1 MTSKPAQPGPGPQPG
16 ARPGPLPGSR
26 PGSRFARGQP
36 GRRPGPDPRPARS
49 QPGGPSQPGGGPS
62 QPGGAPSQPGG
73 GPSLSP
79 RIPLAEAQPAM
90 FGYLAAIFLGPLI
103 PLVMYLIGRRRSPFR
118 RFHAATALN
127 LSLTGLLYALC
138 CLILAGLLLLDSL
151 TVALVVAIPVALVI
165 WLTVLKYLIRG
176 IGAANRGER
185 YEVPAWICAQI
196 AK

>member
-1 MTSKPAQPGPGPQPG
+1 MTSKPEQPGPGPRPG
-16 ARPGPLPGSR
+16 ARPGP
-26 PGSRFARGQP
+26 RFARGQP
-36 GRRPGPDPRPARS
+36 GRRSGPDPRPSRNL
-49 QPGGPSQPGGGPS
+49 PGGL
-62 QPGGAPSQPGG
+62 SQPGG

-138 CLILAGLLLLDSL
+138 CLILAGLLLLDSV
-151 TVALVVAIPVALVI
+151 TVALVVAIPVALII
-165 WLTVLKYLIRG
+165 WLTMLKYLIRG

>member
-1 MTSKPAQPGPGPQPG
+1 MTSNP
-16 ARPGPLPGSR
+16 S
-26 PGSRFARGQP
+26 QP
-36 GRRPGPDPRPARS
+36 GRRAGLDPRLLR
-49 QPGGPSQPGGGPS
+49 GRPGGGPS
-62 QPGGAPSQPGG
+62 GGPGG
-73 GPSLSP
+73 GPSLRP
-79 RIPLAEAQPAM
+79 RIPLSEAKPAM
-90 FGYLAAIFLGPLI
+90 LGYLAAIFLGPLI
-103 PLVMYLIGRRRSPFR
+103 PLVMYLIGRRRSAFR

-138 CLILAGLLLLDSL
+138 CLILAGLLLLDSA

-196 AK
+196 VK

>member
-1 MTSKPAQPGPGPQPG
+1 MTSKPAQPGPGP
-16 ARPGPLPGSR
+16 RPV
-26 PGSRFARGQP
+26 RGQ
-36 GRRPGPDPRPARS
+36 A
-49 QPGGPSQPGGGPS
+49 GGPGVP
-62 QPGGAPSQPGG
+62 G

-103 PLVMYLIGRRRSPFR
+103 PLVMYLIGRRRSSFR

-127 LSLTGLLYALC
+127 LSLTGLLYAFC
-138 CLILAGLLLLDSL
+138 CLILAGLLLLDSV
-151 TVALVVAIPVALVI
+151 TVALVVAIPVALII

>member
-1 MTSKPAQPGPGPQPG
+1 MTNVTTTAENARADDEQARAGPGP
-16 ARPGPLPGSR
+16 
-26 PGSRFARGQP
+26 RFARAAA
-36 GRRPGPDPRPARS
+36 RGPDPDLRLARR
-49 QPGGPSQPGGGPS
+49 
-62 QPGGAPSQPGG
+62 QPGG
-73 GPSLSP
+73 GPSLAP
-79 RIPLAEAQPAM
+79 RIPLAEAKPAM
-90 FGYLAAIFLGPLI
+90 LGYLAAIFLGPLI
-103 PLVMYLIGRRRSPFR
+103 PLVLYLVGRRRSPFR

-138 CLILAGLLLLDSL
+138 CLILCGLLLLDSL

>member
-1 MTSKPAQPGPGPQPG
+1 MTSKPGQPGPDPRLGPRLVRGQPG
-16 ARPGPLPGSR
+16 ARPGVSGS
-26 PGSRFARGQP
+26 GSGLT
-36 GRRPGPDPRPARS
+36 
-49 QPGGPSQPGGGPS
+49 GGGS
-62 QPGGAPSQPGG
+62 
-73 GPSLSP
+73 SLAP

-138 CLILAGLLLLDSL
+138 CLILAGLLLLDSAI
-151 TVALVVAIPVALVI
+151 VALVVAIPVALVL
-165 WLTVLKYLIRG
+165 WLTMLKYLIRG

-185 YEVPAWICAQI
+185 YEVPAWICAQF

>member
-1 MTSKPAQPGPGPQPG
+1 MNNVTTAADDTRGSMTSKPAQPGPGP
-16 ARPGPLPGSR
+16 
-26 PGSRFARGQP
+26 RFARGQP
-36 GRRPGPDPRPARS
+36 GGS
-49 QPGGPSQPGGGPS
+49 
-62 QPGGAPSQPGG
+62 
-73 GPSLSP
+73 SLRP
-79 RIPLAEAQPAM
+79 RIPLSEAKPAM
-90 FGYLAAIFLGPLI
+90 LGYLAAIFLGPVI

-127 LSLTGLLYALC
+127 LSITGLLYALC
-138 CLILAGLLLLDSL
+138 CLILAGLLVLDSI
-151 TVALVVAIPVALVI
+151 TVALIVAIPVALVI

>member
-1 MTSKPAQPGPGPQPG
+1 MTSKPGTT
-16 ARPGPLPGSR
+16 RPGP
-26 PGSRFARGQP
+26 RFARRQP
-36 GRRPGPDPRPARS
+36 ARGPDPDPRLARP
-49 QPGGPSQPGGGPS
+49 
-62 QPGGAPSQPGG
+62 QPGG
-73 GPSLSP
+73 GPSLAP
-79 RIPLAEAQPAM
+79 RIPAAEAKPAM
-90 FGYLAAIFLGPLI
+90 LGYLAAIFLGPLI
-103 PLVMYLIGRRRSPFR
+103 PLILYLVGRRRSPFR

-138 CLILAGLLLLDSL
+138 CLILCGLLLLDSL

>member
-1 MTSKPAQPGPGPQPG
+1 MTSKPA
-16 ARPGPLPGSR
+16 RPGPR
-26 PGSRFARGQP
+26 PRVAS
-36 GRRPGPDPRPARS
+36 
-49 QPGGPSQPGGGPS
+49 
-62 QPGGAPSQPGG
+62 
-73 GPSLSP
+73 PSLAP

-90 FGYLAAIFLGPLI
+90 LGYLAAIFLGPAI
-103 PLVMYLIGRRRSPFR
+103 PLVLYLVGRRRSPFR

-138 CLILAGLLLLDSL
+138 CLILCGLLLLDSL
-151 TVALVVAIPVALVI
+151 TLALVVAIPVALAI

-185 YEVPAWICAQI
+185 YDVPAWICAQI